1 MTYPALCRVRP
12 PLQWPFD
19 EPATLL
25 HSAQVADLPCL
36 GSPHLQKSL
45 DRQEGQ
51 RRCLLDGWNS
61 RPHSVHFRS
70 VIEEF
75 YRIQIRYECYAPLII
90 EFASMVVACLL
101 IKSRQLM
108 LT

>member
-25 HSAQVADLPCL
+25 HLAQVADLPCL
-36 GSPHLQKSL
+36 GSPHVQKSL

-51 RRCLLDGWNS
+51 RRCLLDGRNS
-61 RPHSVHFRS
+61 RPHSAH
-70 VIEEF
+70 
-75 YRIQIRYECYAPLII
+75 IR
-90 EFASMVVACLL
+90 AS
-101 IKSRQLM
+101 
-108 LT
+108 